1 VQALRIACAASDN
14 DTPGGMGKMNGTKK
28 PLNDKF
34 KVKKPIKIRY
44 ASHEEVSAATDE
56 IIRQHSRA
64 FELLAKS

>member
-1 VQALRIACAASDN
+1 
-14 DTPGGMGKMNGTKK
+14 MGKMNGTKK